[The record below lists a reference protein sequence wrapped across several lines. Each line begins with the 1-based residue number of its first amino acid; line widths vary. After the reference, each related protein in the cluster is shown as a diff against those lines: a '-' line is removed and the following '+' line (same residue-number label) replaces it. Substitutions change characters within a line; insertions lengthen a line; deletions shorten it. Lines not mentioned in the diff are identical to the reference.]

1 MASSRK
7 RFTSDQVIAFFRGA
21 ESSDEEDDGA
31 EETFSE
37 YIGVDLSCL
46 QGDESP
52 QAVTDDE
59 DAGAV
64 GVRTLIS
71 LPAQEDMDVERP
83 EMSESKRS
91 DGNGDSGDNGSDI
104 EEYGRQYDQGEAS
117 NINPEVGDDD
127 YSAAEHSIEHKDHQ
141 ADGRAQSDNMPP
153 GDHMDPYEASDTTDD
168 SSDES
173 HQASISEAERDE
185 DNDLDICDRLDSDT
199 ESDSPGMST
208 AGYRGRGRARGRGGR
223 GERGRRRV
231 SGRRGRGQTG
241 RQPASGQGTRGGRG
255 RGRGS
260 STRRSYLEFIPTTAK
275 PISERDEGFT
285 SWISF
290 EPIREPGPHLPEP
303 TSADQQYSPLEL
315 FRLFI
320 TDDLLDHFV
329 EATKAY
335 AETQKLRKR
344 LMYMRFT
351 KSELSRDEMFRYLGV
366 YLLLSLSSSRNYK
379 KAWNK
384 KSSQVRQCCKCV
396 TTKQEK
402 INCELLFMFF
412 RLSFIFIP

>member
-46 QGDESP
+46 EGDEST

-83 EMSESKRS
+83 EMSEC
-91 DGNGDSGDNGSDI
+91 DSGDNGSDI

-117 NINPEVGDDD
+117 NINPEVGEDD

-153 GDHMDPYEASDTTDD
+153 GDHMDPYEASDTTND

-173 HQASISEAERDE
+173 HQASISEVERDE

-223 GERGRRRV
+223 GERGRRHV
-231 SGRRGRGQTG
+231 SRRRGRGKLEDNLLVVK
-241 RQPASGQGTRGGRG
+241 ALGGEEVVG
-255 RGRGS
+255 
-260 STRRSYLEFIPTTAK
+260 
-275 PISERDEGFT
+275 EG
-285 SWISF
+285 
-290 EPIREPGPHLPEP
+290 H
-303 TSADQQYSPLEL
+303 PLEEATLNSSLQQQNL
-315 FRLFI
+315 FQRGMR
-320 TDDLLDHFV
+320 DLLHG
-329 EATKAY
+329 
-335 AETQKLRKR
+335 
-344 LMYMRFT
+344 M
-351 KSELSRDEMFRYLGV
+351 
-366 YLLLSLSSSRNYK
+366 LLN
-379 KAWNK
+379 
-384 KSSQVRQCCKCV
+384 
-396 TTKQEK
+396 
-402 INCELLFMFF
+402 
-412 RLSFIFIP
+412 P